1 MKRKVLAALCVTAV
15 SASLL
20 AGCGSNEKA
29 EDTTKTEDVAE
40 DKDTADQESGS
51 TEDTDTSSD
60 NVATEEEAK
69 EAGSLTVRTV
79 QRIQMRRLQRM
90 RKRILPVFSLTHPG
104 N

>member
-1 MKRKVLAALCVTAV
+1 MKRKVLAALCVTSV

-69 EAGSLTVRTV
+69 EAG
-79 QRIQMRRLQRM
+79 
-90 RKRILPVFSLTHPG
+90 FSDGEDSNRSEGLWNH
-104 N
+104 

>member
-29 EDTTKTEDVAE
+29 EDTTKTEDVTE

-69 EAGSLTVRTV
+69 EAGFSDWKYLASVAVVRW
-79 QRIQMRRLQRM
+79 ML
-90 RKRILPVFSLTHPG
+90 
-104 N
+104 

>member
-1 MKRKVLAALCVTAV
+1 MKRKALAALCVTAV

-60 NVATEEEAK
+60 NVATGE
-69 EAGSLTVRTV
+69 
-79 QRIQMRRLQRM
+79 
-90 RKRILPVFSLTHPG
+90 
-104 N
+104 